1 MSQLLTDLTA
11 FFHSIALLPTLFK
24 LLGFGIFLLLV
35 IAALSPFESLGW
47 WAGWSGESSA
57 PEDPV
62 TPAPDAG
69 AAGVAPEA
77 EHYLVYLSGIGA
89 ISGDYLYDKEIA
101 LLDALEANI
110 SGGLVVRDVFPYA
123 MNNNGL
129 TGQRFFAWVWHLVV
143 LRNLFQV
150 AVSADKRF
158 GPIYNFGTAQVI
170 LKSLLWHG
178 YRVSSGK
185 PVTLLGYS
193 GGGQIAIGAATYL
206 KAMIRGPL
214 QVISLGGVL
223 SDDPGL
229 DYVDHLY
236 HLYGS
241 KDGIQKIGAV
251 AYAGR
256 WPVLPYSPWNRAR
269 AEDRIST
276 IALGPFRHNDPCGYF
291 DAECKLEDGLSHQER
306 VVEVIRTMVER
317 GAHSLVDHG
326 GPLPG
331 TQV

>member
-11 FFHSIALLPTLFK
+11 FFHSITLLPTLFK

-89 ISGDYLYDKEIA
+89 SAGEYLYDKEIA

-129 TGQRFFAWVWHLVV
+129 TGQRFFAWVWHP
-143 LRNLFQV
+143 
-150 AVSADKRF
+150 S
-158 GPIYNFGTAQVI
+158 
-170 LKSLLWHG
+170 
-178 YRVSSGK
+178 SSG
-185 PVTLLGYS
+185 
-193 GGGQIAIGAATYL
+193 
-206 KAMIRGPL
+206 
-214 QVISLGGVL
+214 
-223 SDDPGL
+223 
-229 DYVDHLY
+229 
-236 HLYGS
+236 
-241 KDGIQKIGAV
+241 
-251 AYAGR
+251 
-256 WPVLPYSPWNRAR
+256 
-269 AEDRIST
+269 
-276 IALGPFRHNDPCGYF
+276 LGPASRPGSPSATPAGTTARTRASVAAGVTRIPWWRERPSRRGGRRAFLTAR
-291 DAECKLEDGLSHQER
+291 LE
-306 VVEVIRTMVER
+306 
-317 GAHSLVDHG
+317 A
-326 GPLPG
+326 
-331 TQV
+331 